1 MKKLLTFAAMATL
14 AVGLV
19 FVACKKEKNEKI
31 DTNYETLETKE
42 RKTLNDHIFEDEVSF
57 NMYIDSLIQETN
69 VDVRLLATKTYI
81 TEFIS
86 EVSAEFDC
94 MGTLTEEDGE
104 YLLFLAQM
112 VENFAQM
119 DQMDSCL
126 HYYELFC
133 SYYNN
138 KMDPCGM
145 AYPCEQLVHN
155 GTLYEVAFTS
165 MNERKQKAVNIITGI
180 EIDFPD
186 FSNLSEEK
194 KQELLSI
201 AYFLNLEPL
210 FLPQQDPYTL
220 CVNRANQT
228 CTAVI
233 SASSASYIIGL
244 AGCSKFVLAPAIGAC
259 MAGYTAVYAI
269 AIASAMHTRNVEI
282 ENCGYRYGNN

>member
-165 MNERKQKAVNIITGI
+165 MNERKQKAVNVITGI

-186 FSNLSEEK
+186 FLNLSEEK

-220 CVNRANQT
+220 CVNRASIK
-228 CTAVI
+228 CTAEI
-233 SASSASYIIGL
+233 TKASAELTIGM
-244 AGCSKFVLAPAIGAC
+244 AKCSRFANPWAIGGC
-259 MAGYTAVYAI
+259 FAI
-269 AIASAMHTRNVEI
+269 ATGIYAYNVASAVHTRNVEI
-282 ENCGYRYGNN
+282 ENCVNLYGNN

>member
-145 AYPCEQLVHN
+145 AYPCEQLIYN
-155 GTLYEVAFTS
+155 GTQYEVALTS

-220 CVNRANQT
+220 CVNRANLT

-233 SASSASYIIGL
+233 SAASAIYTWDL
-244 AGCSKFVLAPAIGAC
+244 AGCSSFFVPAAIGAC
-259 MAGYTAVYAI
+259 MAAVTVAYGI
-269 AIASAMHTRNVEI
+269 SVASAMHTRNVEI